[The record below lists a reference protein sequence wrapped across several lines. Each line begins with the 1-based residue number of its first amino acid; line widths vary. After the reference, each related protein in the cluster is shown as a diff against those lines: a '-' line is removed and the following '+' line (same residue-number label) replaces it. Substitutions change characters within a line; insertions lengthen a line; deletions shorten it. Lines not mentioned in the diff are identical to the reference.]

1 VGDSPLIALLYGLLQ
16 DDGVDQPQRGAT
28 GTVTG
33 AKGARQTSLDRGPPA
48 WVGSEALPGA
58 VDEVAGAGGV
68 VLVAAEPGAGKTT
81 LLRRWLA
88 AREPGAQRPT
98 VARGD
103 RPDEVAQALR
113 HLRFGDG
120 GVVVVDDAT
129 ALGDD
134 GLVGLGAR
142 LAGRAAAVGVVL
154 SGRAELGLCTT
165 ELRERGPFL
174 ELDGTDLAWDAKAV
188 RAALEG
194 WGWEDVTAEEA
205 TAVAARTDGWP
216 AAVRLVAAAGR
227 DQPWEAHL
235 IDAVRGL
242 VSEAELDDLLRLS
255 LADTLDDG
263 AVAALLGDGE
273 GRLAELWRR
282 RLFVRPGAQ
291 SGTLRFVTPVH
302 HALRRELAAR
312 PPSLG
317 AAARRGAA
325 RHAAASAAAAPLG
338 APADAGMG
346 AALLGDDLLAAQ
358 TLELMLAG
366 RLVAP
371 APAALGAAAAASPL
385 GRAAASLAL
394 LDAGDVDLAR
404 ATLPGAGAA
413 LDVGPVLAQVHAL
426 LAARRDEDLAATA
439 AYAARLACASRAH
452 AGLEALAWLQLGTLE
467 HDLGWNAPADEH
479 LRLAASLADRAGA
492 FSLLA
497 QARAVRATLAA
508 MNGHLRE
515 AERLARSVPLVEPR
529 AETRMRR
536 AVALAHVAFLR
547 DDLALAQEHLAAAR
561 AAATRTRDPH
571 VWSALLF
578 LDLLVLDA
586 RGEDDRAFER
596 LAEATAAR
604 ARCARR
610 PRLDRALVL
619 YRVRLLDRAGRD
631 AEADAERARLCAED
645 DPLVGLAF
653 ARRALER
660 GDATEASRALSSW
673 SANVP
678 ADAAWGLRVSHLAAR
693 ALAADRLGDRA
704 AAHATLEEALELTA
718 PERLVRP
725 FLEDGIRLRD
735 LLGRH
740 RAAGTAHAAFAGELI
755 DRLTGARPV
764 PDARLLHPLTE
775 REVAVLGYLPTPL
788 TAAEIAA
795 ELFVAE
801 ATVRTHM
808 RHIYDKLGVAGRREA
823 VERGR
828 DLGVRA
834 RVSW

>member
-1 VGDSPLIALLYGLLQ
+1 LQ
-16 DDGVDQPQRGAT
+16 DDGVDQPERGAT
-28 GTVTG
+28 GTVTA
-33 AKGARQTSLDRGPPA
+33 AKGARQTSLGRGPPA
-48 WVGSEALPGA
+48 WVGGDALPGA
-58 VDEVAGAGGV
+58 VDEVVGVGGV
-68 VLVAAEPGAGKTT
+68 VLVAAEPGTGKTT

-88 AREPGAQRPT
+88 GREPGASRAT
-98 VARGD
+98 IARGD

-113 HLRFGDG
+113 HLRFGDV

-142 LAGRAAAVGVVL
+142 IAGRAAAVGVVL
-154 SGRAELGLCTT
+154 SGRAELGLCTS
-165 ELRERGPFL
+165 ELRERGPLL
-174 ELDGTDLAWDAKAV
+174 ELDGTDLAWDAEAV

-194 WGWEDVTAEEA
+194 WGWEDVTGDEA

-235 IDAVRGL
+235 IDTVREL
-242 VSEAELDDLLRLS
+242 VSDAELDDLLRLS

-263 AVAALLGDGE
+263 AVTALLGDGD

-291 SGTLRFVTPVH
+291 PGTLRFVTPVH

-317 AAARRGAA
+317 ADARRGAA
-325 RHAAASAAAAPLG
+325 RHAAAAAAAAAPLG
-338 APADAGMG
+338 APADADMG
-346 AALLGDDLLAAQ
+346 AALLSDDMLAAQ
-358 TLELMLAG
+358 ALELMLAG

-385 GRAAASLAL
+385 GRTAASLAL

-404 ATLPGAGAA
+404 AALPGAGAA
-413 LDVGPVLAQVHAL
+413 HDAGPVLAEAHAL
-426 LAARRDEDLAATA
+426 LAARRDDDLAATA
-439 AYAARLACASRAH
+439 AYAARLARASRAH
-452 AGLEALAWLQLGTLE
+452 ARLEALAWLQLGTLE
-467 HDLGWNAPADEH
+467 HDLGWDAPADEH

-492 FSLLA
+492 PSLLA

-508 MNGHLRE
+508 TNGHLRE
-515 AERLARSVPLVEPR
+515 AERLARSVPVAEPR

-547 DDLALAQEHLAAAR
+547 DDLALAQEHLAVAR
-561 AAATRTRDPH
+561 AAAMRTRDPH

-578 LDLLVLDA
+578 LDLVVLDA
-586 RGEDDRAFER
+586 LGEDDRAFER

-610 PRLDRALVL
+610 PHHDRTLAL
-619 YRVRLLDRAGRD
+619 YRVRLLDRAGRS
-631 AEADAERARLCAED
+631 AEADAERTRLRAGD

-660 GDATEASRALSSW
+660 GDATAATRALSS
-673 SANVP
+673 SASVP
-678 ADAAWGLRVSHLAAR
+678 ADAAWELRVSHLAVR
-693 ALAADRLGDRA
+693 ALAADRLGDPD

-718 PERLVRP
+718 PEGLVRP

-740 RAAGTAHAAFAGELI
+740 RATGTAHAAFAGELI
-755 DRLTGARPV
+755 ARLTGARPT

-775 REVAVLGYLPTPL
+775 REVVVLGYLPTPL

-828 DLGVRA
+828 DLGIRA